1 MLLCIVYCWGNF
13 FLQIRIRA
21 IFDTIEGGGG
31 DEHGAEALRVVFLP
45 ESLSGHN
52 IMYIIV

>member
-52 IMYIIV
+52 IM